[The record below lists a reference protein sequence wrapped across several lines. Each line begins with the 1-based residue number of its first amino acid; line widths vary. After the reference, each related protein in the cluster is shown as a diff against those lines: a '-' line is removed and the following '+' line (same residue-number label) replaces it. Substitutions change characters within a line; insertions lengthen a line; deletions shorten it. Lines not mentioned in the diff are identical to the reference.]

1 MTTLETPSFAPV
13 APKSYYGPQQI
24 ADDTYVI
31 RSLWGEGTA
40 PVQVYINSMVIT
52 GKEPVIVD
60 TGLVAT
66 REQWVKD
73 VFSLVEPEAV
83 RWIFISHD
91 DHDHIGNL
99 PQVLEMC
106 PNATFVTTWFQIERL
121 VGDYNFPMNR
131 MRWVNDGE
139 AFDAGDRLLCAIR
152 PPIFDSPTTR
162 GLYDTKTRVYWGSDS
177 FGSLVLGPT
186 ETQAEQPKEFWE
198 QGFFAIQSL
207 VSPWTSMADPKKYNA
222 QIDRLA
228 ELDLSAIAS
237 AHGPVLAGDRMRD
250 AIAFMRTMP
259 DREAYQVPGQETLDQ
274 ILLSMGAH

>member
-13 APKSYYGPQQI
+13 APKNHYGPQQI

-66 REQWVKD
+66 RDQWMKD

-99 PQVLEMC
+99 PQVLDLC

-121 VGDYNFPMNR
+121 VGDFNFPMDR